1 MNEQPSSW
9 TESNIIDSTII
20 SPGTYSITRAFVPPN
35 ITIYDQETRFKYELK
50 PSEDITTLE
59 LTHLMQLLI
68 CLSAGTSYNIAVS
81 KFIDEQNLNRH
92 FLCTP
97 Q

>member
-1 MNEQPSSW
+1 MKDNTQPTSF
-9 TESNIIDSTII
+9 TESTII

-35 ITIYDQETRFKYELK
+35 IIIYDQEMHFKYELK

-59 LTHLMQLLI
+59 LTYLMQLLI
-68 CLSAGTSYNIAVS
+68 CLSSGTGYNIAVS
-81 KFIDEQNLNRH
+81 KFIDEHKLNRH
-92 FLCTP
+92 FLCFP